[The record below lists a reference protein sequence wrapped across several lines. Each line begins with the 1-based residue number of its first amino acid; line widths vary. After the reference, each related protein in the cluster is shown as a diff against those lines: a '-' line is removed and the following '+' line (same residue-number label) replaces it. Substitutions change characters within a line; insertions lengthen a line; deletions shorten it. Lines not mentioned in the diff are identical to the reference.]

1 MISRGNGGIARWAMS
16 VIDYIDHRL
25 TQLELE
31 IFETEEELRELA
43 ADETVSDVWWAW
55 QWIDLTRL
63 RDWANAIRLEY
74 ER

>member
-1 MISRGNGGIARWAMS
+1 MS

-25 TQLELE
+25 TELDLE

-43 ADETVSDVWWAW
+43 TDDTVSDIWWTW

>member
-1 MISRGNGGIARWAMS
+1 MIARGNGGIARWVMA
-16 VIDYIDHRL
+16 VVDYIGHRL

-55 QWIDLTRL
+55 RWIDLTRL
-63 RDWANAIRLEY
+63 QDWANAIRLEY